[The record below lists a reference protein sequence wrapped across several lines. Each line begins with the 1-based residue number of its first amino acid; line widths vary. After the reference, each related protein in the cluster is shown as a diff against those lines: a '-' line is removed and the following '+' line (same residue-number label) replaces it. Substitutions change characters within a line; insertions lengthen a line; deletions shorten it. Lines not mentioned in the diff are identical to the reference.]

1 MSQMSVCSHQDRV
14 MIFNQNFSQQLKD
27 FIASSEFKT
36 FREKDFN
43 AQGAITPYD
52 LIDSSKKL
60 ITLIVEK
67 NIDSL
72 SQEEL
77 SQLNSDNI
85 YQLSQIFSSCFYFS
99 CKLLKAI
106 EREKSDND

>member
-1 MSQMSVCSHQDRV
+1 MPPVSVQDRV
-14 MIFNQNFSQQLKD
+14 IIFNQNFSQQLKD
-27 FIASSEFKT
+27 FITSSEFKT
-36 FREKDFN
+36 FREKDFS
-43 AQGAITPYD
+43 AQGAPTPYD

-67 NIDSL
+67 NIDSF

-77 SQLNSDNI
+77 SQLDSDNI

-106 EREKSDND
+106 ENDKSNDE